1 MGELEAST
9 SDKNQRDINK
19 IVDNMDLFDDDLM
32 ALVFKKNIPA
42 TELVLSIIFG
52 RKITVK
58 SVYTQD
64 EMRSPEIGGRD
75 IALDIHALDSDGTE
89 FDVEVQGNS
98 EGAHVRRTR
107 FHSAVM
113 DSRMLKE
120 GDPFKIL
127 KDSYVIFFYKHDK
140 FGKGLPLYHVERVVL
155 ETDSLFNDGS
165 HIIYV
170 NGKYKGNDEIGRLIE
185 DFHSKNAKNM
195 HFKLLADGLHHYKE
209 TEKGRDIVCEKVERY
224 AQKYAKERVEE
235 NRIKTLTQ
243 NVKVLMKNTSF
254 TMEQAF
260 DSLEI
265 SEADRTIISE
275 QLQV

>member
-1 MGELEAST
+1 
-9 SDKNQRDINK
+9 
-19 IVDNMDLFDDDLM
+19 
-32 ALVFKKNIPA
+32 
-42 TELVLSIIFG
+42 
-52 RKITVK
+52 
-58 SVYTQD
+58 
-64 EMRSPEIGGRD
+64 MR
-75 IALDIHALDSDGTE
+75 LH
-89 FDVEVQGNS
+89 VEVQGNS

-120 GDPFKIL
+120 GDPFKVL
-127 KDSYVIFFYKHDK
+127 NDSYVIFFYKHDK

-195 HFKLLADGLHHYKE
+195 NFKLLADGLHHYKE

-224 AQKYAKERVEE
+224 AKKRVEE

-265 SEADRTIISE
+265 SETDRTIISE